1 LVHPNCRKYFQA
13 RATLDG
19 KRKLIQLG
27 KYPKI
32 SLSKARDLARNAI
45 DKVKVDKVDPILE
58 RKLSKQKR
66 LKDSENTFQLIAEEW
81 LEVKQRT
88 LAPSTHLKIK
98 KHLTLMFIAG
108 LGHS

>member
-1 LVHPNCRKYFQA
+1 MVHPNCRKYFQA

-27 KYPKI
+27 KYPKL
-32 SLSKARDLARNAI
+32 SLSDARDLARNAI
-45 DKVKVDKVDPILE
+45 DKVKVDKVDPVLE
-58 RKLSKQKR
+58 RKIAKKER
-66 LKDSENTFQLIAEEW
+66 RKDSENIFQLIAEKW

-98 KHLTLMFIAG
+98 QTFNANVYSHLGA
-108 LGHS
+108 